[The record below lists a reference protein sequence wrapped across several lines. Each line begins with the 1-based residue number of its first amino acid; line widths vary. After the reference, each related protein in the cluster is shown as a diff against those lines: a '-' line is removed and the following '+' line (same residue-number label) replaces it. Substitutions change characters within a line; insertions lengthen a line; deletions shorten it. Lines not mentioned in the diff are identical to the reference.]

1 MITNGI
7 TTYRDKHSLYAPALV
22 LALTAELHQ
31 MHFVHRGG
39 RRNTRI
45 QSGILWNRKEG
56 FTIFLTSLS
65 DVVIGKSQGEYARV
79 AGFKVCRSPKFTSR
93 HHGLVSS
100 YVLGGL
106 LIPSSYARC
115 CMLSPIA
122 ILIPSCRIYDLPKTD
137 LCYRLGLLDHISLHQ
152 SESMELV
159 HRCVHVKN
167 SSEFIFQPNPSL
179 LNSLR
184 AFSIRNPYLR
194 TKGSND
200 DRPWDNT

>member
-7 TTYRDKHSLYAPALV
+7 TTYRDKHSLYAPVLV

-79 AGFKVCRSPKFTSR
+79 AGFKVCRSPKFTLSHR
-93 HHGLVSS
+93 GEPRWPRLRGRVS
-100 YVLGGL
+100 VREGG
-106 LIPSSYARC
+106 AGRQ
-115 CMLSPIA
+115 A
-122 ILIPSCRIYDLPKTD
+122 GRA
-137 LCYRLGLLDHISLHQ
+137 
-152 SESMELV
+152 SESQAGREQ
-159 HRCVHVKN
+159 HQQA
-167 SSEFIFQPNPSL
+167 E
-179 LNSLR
+179 
-184 AFSIRNPYLR
+184 
-194 TKGSND
+194 
-200 DRPWDNT
+200 NTDTARR